1 MRILGFVLE
10 VIFQLLVGAALM
22 RAYMNA
28 LRVNMRAQPGIFV
41 MALTDWLVQPLR
53 RLLPQ
58 SLARARLDWASVLA
72 AALLAALFAL
82 LWGSL
87 VGIVYGGAAVA
98 VAGAGMLWLGLSFFA
113 RVALQTLSLLVLA
126 YALVSLVQPG
136 SVLFATLARLVDPV
150 LSPVRRVVPVIG
162 GIDLSAMVLLLALQI
177 GVMLLG

>member
-72 AALLAALFAL
+72 AVLLAAVFAL

-87 VGIVYGGAAVA
+87 VGMVYGGGALT
-98 VAGAGMLWLGLSFFA
+98 AGISMLWLGLSFFA

-126 YALVSLVQPG
+126 YVLVSWLQPG
-136 SVLFATLARLVDPV
+136 SGFFSTLARLVDPV
-150 LSPVRRVVPVIG
+150 LVPFRRVVPVIG
-162 GIDLSAMVLLLALQI
+162 GIDLSSMVLLLALQI
-177 GVMLLG
+177 GVMLLS